1 MCVCVSLCIS
11 VLLFAA
17 AGYERDQILNSL
29 QRFVCFYFT
38 FFLNIYAL
46 VHIYTFSLFFFVRF
60 QSSFSSLTL
69 LDHVVLVS
77 SASTTNTREIKNS
90 FFVRAVHR
98 RARLQKCGGNALKKL
113 SKRNEKQYLWIFF
126 CFVYVYDIVM
136 IFVSIFCLLSFDKYT
151 KNY

>member
-1 MCVCVSLCIS
+1 MCVCECIS

-29 QRFVCFYFT
+29 QRFVFYF
-38 FFLNIYAL
+38 FFSEYICIGTHIHIQL
-46 VHIYTFSLFFFVRF
+46 VFFFVRF

-90 FFVRAVHR
+90 FFVRAVR
-98 RARLQKCGGNALKKL
+98 RARTA
-113 SKRNEKQYLWIFF
+113 SKMRRRTRSKNCQNETKNSILWIF
-126 CFVYVYDIVM
+126 CFVCLCFM
-136 IFVSIFCLLSFDKYT
+136 IL
-151 KNY
+151 

>member
-1 MCVCVSLCIS
+1 MCVCVSECIS

-38 FFLNIYAL
+38 FFFSLNIYAL

-60 QSSFSSLTL
+60 QPSFSSLTL

-90 FFVRAVHR
+90 FFVRARCHR
-98 RARLQKCGGNALKKL
+98 AQLQKCGGERAQKIVKM
-113 SKRNEKQYLWIFF
+113 KRKIVFCGFF
-126 CFVYVYDIVM
+126 VCLFMFM
-136 IFVSIFCLLSFDKYT
+136 IL
-151 KNY
+151 